1 MRGLFGKIRKKN
13 LVHRLPVGPV
23 GHVDRA
29 LYDVFHASARLF
41 DQRTD
46 IVEAVLRLHAHV
58 ADRIAAFAVA
68 PDAADEHEP
77 AGDRGL
83 RKRQSASK
91 NSL

>member
-1 MRGLFGKIRKKN
+1 MGRFVGEIRKKD
-13 LVHRLPVGPV
+13 LVHGLPVGPV

-29 LYDVFHASARLF
+29 LYDVFHAPACLF

-58 ADRIAAFAVA
+58 ADGKAAFAVA

-77 AGDRGL
+77 TGDGGL
-83 RKRQSASK
+83 GERQPAAK
-91 NSL
+91 NPV